1 MRLLPR
7 GALEV
12 KDLPILSVRGL
23 RKSFP
28 IGRGWA
34 GQAGTLEALAG
45 VDLDLHPGEVLGIVG
60 ESGSGKTTL
69 GRCVLRLIQPSGGDV
84 TLDGSDFLALRGRRL
99 RRRRRRLGVVFQDP
113 YTSLNPRMQIG
124 QIVAEPLRASRRET
138 AGTVSEKV
146 VMLLERVG
154 IEPRFITRY
163 PHEMSGGQRQRVAIA
178 RALATDPDIL
188 VADEPVSALD
198 VSVQAQV
205 LNLLLDLKR
214 EGGLAMLFIS
224 HDLAVVERIADRIA
238 VMYAGRIVE
247 SAPTDRL
254 ISHPLHPYTQALL
267 SAVPSVDPALRRD
280 RVRLRTDLGPPGHRV
295 DGCPLSGRCPVVQD
309 VCRNLVPPLEEVRSG
324 HRVACHL
331 AKDQAD

>member
-1 MRLLPR
+1 VRLFPGR
-7 GALEV
+7 ALEV

-28 IGRGWA
+28 IGRGWT
-34 GQAGTLEALAG
+34 GQAGGLEALAG

-113 YTSLNPRMQIG
+113 YSSLNPRMQIG
-124 QIVAEPLRASRRET
+124 QIVAEPLRVSRKAT
-138 AGTVSEKV
+138 AGAVSEKV
-146 VMLLERVG
+146 VVLLERVG
-154 IEPRFITRY
+154 IEPRFMTRY
-163 PHEMSGGQRQRVAIA
+163 PHEMSGGQRQRVAVA

-280 RVRLRTDLGPPGHRV
+280 RVRLRPDLGPPGHRV
-295 DGCPLSGRCPVVQD
+295 DGCALAGRCPVVQD
-309 VCRNLVPPLEEVRSG
+309 VCRSKVPPLEEIRAG
-324 HRVACHL
+324 HRAACHL
-331 AKDQAD
+331 AAVRDD

>member
-1 MRLLPR
+1 M
-7 GALEV
+7 
-12 KDLPILSVRGL
+12 KDMPILSVRGL

-34 GQAGTLEALAG
+34 GRAGTLEALAG

-69 GRCVLRLIQPSGGDV
+69 GRCVLRLIQPSGGEL

-113 YTSLNPRMQIG
+113 YSSLNPRMQVG
-124 QIVAEPLRASRRET
+124 QIVAEPLRAARGIP
-138 AGTVSEKV
+138 AHAVSEKV
-146 VMLLERVG
+146 VALLERVD
-154 IEPRFITRY
+154 IEPRFTTRY

-188 VADEPVSALD
+188 VADEPLSALD

-247 SAPTDRL
+247 TARTETL
-254 ISHPLHPYTQALL
+254 ISRPLHPYTQALL
-267 SAVPSVDPALRRD
+267 SAVPSVDPAFQRN
-280 RVRLRTDLGPPGHRV
+280 RVRLRPDLGPPGHRV
-295 DGCPLSGRCPVVQD
+295 AGCALAGRCPVVQD
-309 VCRNLVPPLEEVRSG
+309 VCRHEVPPLDEVRSA

-331 AKDQAD
+331 ARDQAD

>member
-1 MRLLPR
+1 M
-7 GALEV
+7 

-34 GQAGTLEALAG
+34 GQAGALEALAG

-84 TLDGSDFLALRGRRL
+84 TLDGSDFLALKGRRL

-113 YTSLNPRMQIG
+113 YSSLNPRMQIG
-124 QIVAEPLRASRRET
+124 HIVAEPLRAGGQT
-138 AGTVSEKV
+138 TPGTVSEKV
-146 VMLLERVG
+146 VVLLERVG
-154 IEPRFITRY
+154 IEPRFMTRY

-198 VSVQAQV
+198 VSVQAQI

-238 VMYAGRIVE
+238 VMYAGQIVE

-280 RVRLRTDLGPPGHRV
+280 RIRLRPDLGRPGHPV
-295 DGCPLSGRCPVVQD
+295 AGCPLAGRCPIVQD
-309 VCRNLVPPLEEVRSG
+309 ECRTVVPPLEDIRAG
-324 HRVACHL
+324 HLAACHL
-331 AKDQAD
+331 AAAREE

>member
-1 MRLLPR
+1 VRLLPR
-7 GALEV
+7 GAREM
-12 KDLPILSVRGL
+12 KGLPVLSVRGL

-34 GQAGTLEALAG
+34 GQAGEMEALAG

-69 GRCVLRLIQPSGGDV
+69 GRCVLRLVKPSAGDITV
-84 TLDGSDFLALRGRRL
+84 DGSDFLALRGRRL

-113 YTSLNPRMQIG
+113 YSSLNPRMQIG
-124 QIVAEPLRASRRET
+124 QIVAEPLKASGRVPR
-138 AGTVSEKV
+138 GTVSEKV
-146 VMLLERVG
+146 VELLERVG
-154 IEPRFITRY
+154 IEPRFMTRY

-198 VSVQAQV
+198 VSVQAQI

-214 EGGLAMLFIS
+214 QGRLAMLFIS

-247 SAPTDRL
+247 SAPTESL

-267 SAVPSVDPALRRD
+267 SAVPSVDPTLRRE
-280 RVRLRTDLGPPGHRV
+280 RVRLRTDLGPPGRRV
-295 DGCPLSGRCPVVQD
+295 GGCPLAGRCPVVQD
-309 VCRNLVPPLEEVRSG
+309 VCRSEVPPFEEVRMA

-331 AKDQAD
+331 AKDQAG

>member
-1 MRLLPR
+1 MRLLP
-7 GALEV
+7 GGGLEV
-12 KDLPILSVRGL
+12 KDQPILSVRGL

-34 GQAGTLEALAG
+34 GQAGALEALAG
-45 VDLDLHPGEVLGIVG
+45 VDLDLHPGEVLGVVG

-84 TLDGSDFLALRGRRL
+84 TLDGNDFLALRGRRL

-124 QIVAEPLRASRRET
+124 QIVAEPLRVSRQAT

-146 VMLLERVG
+146 VELLERVG
-154 IEPRFITRY
+154 LEPRFITRY

-178 RALATDPDIL
+178 RAMATDPDIL

-280 RVRLRTDLGPPGHRV
+280 RVTSNTGMPTMTARGMVSGISAERITRNTFMGYDQRARTAPI
-295 DGCPLSGRCPVVQD
+295 
-309 VCRNLVPPLEEVRSG
+309 
-324 HRVACHL
+324 
-331 AKDQAD
+331 

>member
-1 MRLLPR
+1 MK
-7 GALEV
+7 A
-12 KDLPILSVRGL
+12 LPILSVRGL

-34 GQAGTLEALAG
+34 GRTGQLEALSG
-45 VDLDLHPGEVLGIVG
+45 VELNLHPGEVLGIVG

-69 GRCVLRLIQPSGGDV
+69 GRCVLRLIEPSGGDV
-84 TLDGSDFLALRGRRL
+84 TLDGSDFLALRGKRL

-113 YTSLNPRMQIG
+113 YSSLNPRMQIS
-124 QIVAEPLRASRRET
+124 QIVAEPLRASGRVP
-138 AGTVSEKV
+138 GTVSEKV
-146 VMLLERVG
+146 VELLERVG
-154 IEPRFITRY
+154 IEPRFLSRY

-198 VSVQAQV
+198 VSVQAQI
-205 LNLLLDLKR
+205 LNLLLDLKK
-214 EGGLAMLFIS
+214 EGRLAMLFIS

-254 ISHPLHPYTQALL
+254 ISRPLHPYTRVLL
-267 SAVPSVDPALRRD
+267 SAVPSVDPAFRRE
-280 RVRLRTDLGPPGHRV
+280 RLRLRDDLRSPRHHA
-295 DGCPLSGRCPVVQD
+295 GCPLAARCPIVQD
-309 VCRNLVPPLEEVRSG
+309 VCRKEMPALEEVTGG
-324 HRVACHL
+324 HAAACHL
-331 AKDQAD
+331 ARDQAG

>member
-7 GALEV
+7 GALEM
-12 KDLPILSVRGL
+12 KDPPILSVRGL

-34 GQAGTLEALAG
+34 GQAGALEALAG
-45 VDLDLHPGEVLGIVG
+45 VDLDLHSGEVLGVVG

-124 QIVAEPLRASRRET
+124 QIVAEPLRASGRLP
-138 AGTVSEKV
+138 ASAASEKV
-146 VMLLERVG
+146 VELLERVG
-154 IEPRFITRY
+154 MEPRFMTRY

-267 SAVPSVDPALRRD
+267 SAVPSVDPALRRE
-280 RVRLRTDLGPPGHRV
+280 RVRLRADLGPPGHGV
-295 DGCPLSGRCPVVQD
+295 DGCPLAGRCPVVQD
-309 VCRNLVPPLEEVRSG
+309 VCRSEVPPLEEVRSV

>member
-1 MRLLPR
+1 M
-7 GALEV
+7 
-12 KDLPILSVRGL
+12 KDMPILSVRGL

-34 GQAGTLEALAG
+34 GPAGTLEALAG

-69 GRCVLRLIQPSGGDV
+69 GRCVLRLIQPSGGEV
-84 TLDGSDFLALRGRRL
+84 TLDGGDFLALRGRRL

-113 YTSLNPRMQIG
+113 YSSLNPRMQIG
-124 QIVAEPLRASRRET
+124 QIVAEPLRA
-138 AGTVSEKV
+138 AGGIPAAAVSEKV
-146 VMLLERVG
+146 LSLLERAGV
-154 IEPRFITRY
+154 ESRFMTRY

-178 RALATDPDIL
+178 RALAADPDIL
-188 VADEPVSALD
+188 VADEPLSALD

-247 SAPTDRL
+247 TARTETL
-254 ISHPLHPYTQALL
+254 ISQPLHPYTQALL
-267 SAVPSVDPALRRD
+267 SAVPSVDPAFQRN
-280 RVRLRTDLGPPGHRV
+280 RVRLRPDPGPPGHRV
-295 DGCPLSGRCPVVQD
+295 DGCALDGRCPVVQD
-309 VCRNLVPPLEEVRSG
+309 VCRNVVPPLDEVRSA

-331 AKDQAD
+331 AEDQAD